1 VRCYLKKTKK
11 KNQLLIPL
19 PLKSDSDSS
28 NSTPNFEQL
37 LPKNRGSKLTEKQ
50 KVMEKRPRRWRV
62 LEKLKE

>member
-1 VRCYLKKTKK
+1 
-11 KNQLLIPL
+11 LIPL